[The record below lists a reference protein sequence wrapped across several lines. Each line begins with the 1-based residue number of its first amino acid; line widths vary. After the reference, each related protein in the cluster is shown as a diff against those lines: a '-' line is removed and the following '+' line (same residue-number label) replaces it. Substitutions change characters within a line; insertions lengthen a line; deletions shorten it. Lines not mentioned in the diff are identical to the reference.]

1 MTLKNSHNK
10 PMKPNNSI
18 ILFLNLTR
26 IHNPLSTTLNPM
38 SLIPFYLPLNKNTL
52 FISIK
57 NSTIEEKKKKKNF
70 CKKETLLKK
79 MKINLFFFSILKN
92 FFQREYY

>member
-18 ILFLNLTR
+18 TLFSNLTK
-26 IHNPLSTTLNPM
+26 IPNLLMTTLNPM
-38 SLIPFYLPLNKNTL
+38 SLILFYLPLNKNTL

-57 NSTIEEKKKKKNF
+57 NSTIEKKKKN
-70 CKKETLLKK
+70 KHL
-79 MKINLFFFSILKN
+79 
-92 FFQREYY
+92 